1 MRARPKGP
9 EVVRTIISLPPIV
22 LGLSLLCASSST
34 CDGAES
40 PCYRKWG
47 GSLRVGTSYV
57 SNPYTRGS
65 DLSLGGEVLFH
76 IIGPLESGLDL
87 GYEGLTSEDG
97 RKFNAMH
104 GGAILRLP
112 IGSAAVQPY
121 LLAGLGA
128 YSVKQ
133 HSEVFVTG
141 KSRSVKA
148 GVVGGGGLLFRKPR
162 SSSPVGFGIDFR
174 WHSLASSTETERL
187 GRRVERRSDYWVASG
202 AVVLSSGCIG
212 GKGHPYQ

>member
-76 IIGPLESGLDL
+76 IIGPLESALDL

-133 HSEVFVTG
+133 HS
-141 KSRSVKA
+141 S
-148 GVVGGGGLLFRKPR
+148 P
-162 SSSPVGFGIDFR
+162 PVGFGIDFR

-202 AVVLSSGCIG
+202 AVVLSSGCTG
-212 GKGHPYQ
+212 GKVLPYQ